1 MIFFHKPLMSKLSRF
16 WREFPEIALPL
27 LFLGVMWIHGSLIW
41 LTDDEA
47 YYWVLAQ
54 KPSLGYAYHPPAVA
68 WLIALSDSFFGGRSP
83 ASVRFPGIVCMALT
97 LSLGLQWLKRVGV
110 SRKKLVSCGTV
121 LLSFAGIFSLSWMMV
136 PDLPLFLGWTIT
148 FVSAWDLCFAERVQF
163 RSYVGVCIGIAL
175 ALLSKYSAVLAIG
188 SAGLSLLFWAQ
199 GVRRFRGIVALL
211 IGAFLGVLPT
221 VLWNAAHE
229 WSSILWQI
237 RDRHQGDST
246 LSWIRYIRYW
256 AIELLSAGL
265 VLVPFTFWVVSRSL
279 YSLKNKNKQT
289 DFVPTDLYVT
299 VWILPAALVFCVQPL
314 IADFKPHWSF
324 IVWWPA
330 ALLMAKKFESDSSWV
345 KKIQLLHGWVLGII
359 VLLSC
364 HVPLGSILASGMRND
379 PRLDVTNDLYG
390 WRDLPQFIDSLEGS
404 AILSQFP
411 VIGSRYQ
418 TASQAAFTLGGKT
431 HVTMF
436 PTDLKSK
443 DEWPDFKIIEE
454 NEFGKLRLKVP
465 VLYVADNRY
474 DASPEIEGASCQ
486 RIGKLEKHR
495 WSYPA
500 KWIELWKCEPD
511 HS

>member
-1 MIFFHKPLMSKLSRF
+1 MTFFHKPLMSKLSRF
-16 WREFPEIALPL
+16 WRECPEFALPV
-27 LFLGVMWIHGSLIW
+27 LFFGVMWIHGSMIW

-68 WLIALSDSFFGGRSP
+68 WLIALSESIFGGRSP
-83 ASVRFPGIVCMALT
+83 SSVRLPGVACMAMT

-110 SRKKLVSCGTV
+110 SSEKLLSCGMI

-136 PDLPLFLGWTIT
+136 PDLPLFLGWTLT
-148 FVSAWDLCFAERVQF
+148 FISVWDLCFAMRV
-163 RSYVGVCIGIAL
+163 RIWTYLGVSFGIAL
-175 ALLSKYSAVLAIG
+175 ALLSKYSAVLALG
-188 SAGLSLLFWAQ
+188 SAGLSLLFWAK
-199 GVRRFRGIVALL
+199 GMRRSYGILALL
-211 IGAFLGVLPT
+211 AGASFGVFPT
-221 VLWNAAHE
+221 LLWNAAHE

-246 LSWIRYIRYW
+246 LSWIRYFRYW
-256 AIELLSAGL
+256 AVELLAGG
-265 VLVPFTFWVVSRSL
+265 VILVPFTFWIVGRSL
-279 YSLKNKNKQT
+279 YSFKNKNQKS
-289 DFVPTDLYVT
+289 DFVPTYLYVT
-299 VWILPAALVFCVQPL
+299 TWLLPAALIFCLQPL
-314 IADFKPHWSF
+314 MADFKPHWSF

-330 ALLMAKKFESDSSWV
+330 ALLMARNFEAKSSWF
-345 KKIQLLHGWVLGII
+345 KKIQLFHGWTLGVV

-364 HVPLGSILASGMRND
+364 HIPLGGFLSSGIRND

-390 WRDLPQFIDSLEGS
+390 WRELPHFLKSLEGS
-404 AILSQFP
+404 LDDSKVP

-418 TASQAAFTLGGKT
+418 TASQAAFTFGGEKQ
-431 HVTMF
+431 VTMF

-443 DEWPDFKIIEE
+443 DEWPDLKITEE
-454 NEFGKLRLKVP
+454 NDLERLRLKVP

-474 DASPEIEGASCQ
+474 DAPPQLKGATCQ
-486 RIGKLEKHR
+486 RIGKLEKQR

-500 KWIELWKCEPD
+500 KWIEVWKCDPD